1 MKVMEFSRYSSL
13 GRAACKCVLAAVAI
27 AGPSC
32 LSLGVASED
41 LHRLFDEYWAFEM
54 EANPF
59 DATWSGDHQYNDRV
73 PDASPE
79 EQKRL
84 LQGRKRIRETLAGID
99 RSVLSD
105 NDVMSAEILDFILK
119 HAIELGAFEG
129 WKMPFVSDSGFH
141 TTFGYV
147 VGTTPFKNE
156 SDYRNYIKRLSLLPQ
171 LLEQHQE
178 NMRSGLAAGFT
189 QPQAILEKT
198 LSSFDALVTDNPEDH
213 PYFRPF
219 STIPD
224 SIDSETRRELERE
237 GRQVLAEKL
246 IPANRRLV
254 DFMRGEYLP
263 QARQS
268 LGATDQPNGKA
279 YYEAQI
285 RYYTSL
291 DEISAEEIYQKGL
304 QEVKRIRSEMD
315 EVIEE
320 SGFKGTFEA
329 FLEFLRTDPQF
340 YAKTPEELLMRAAWI
355 SKQTDGRLP
364 AFFGKLPRQPY
375 SVEPVPDE
383 LAPNYT
389 GGRYVPASPGASKG
403 GQYWVNT
410 YALETRSLY
419 QLVALS
425 LHEGVP
431 GHHLQISLAYE
442 IENAPKFRKQF
453 YPHAYGEGWGLYSEK
468 LGVEMGLYKTPYDHF
483 GRLSYEMWRA
493 CRLVVD
499 TGLHSKNWTRQQ
511 AVDYLSSNTALSMH
525 TIGTEVDRYIAWP
538 GQALSYKMGEL
549 TIWEL
554 RRKAEET
561 LGDDFDIREFHD
573 AVLEQGGLPLDVLR
587 AQIEKYIKRSAKE

>member
-1 MKVMEFSRYSSL
+1 MRIMGVSVYSSL
-13 GRAACKCVLAAVAI
+13 GRTFCKWVLTGVAI
-27 AGPSC
+27 AGASC
-32 LSLGVASED
+32 FSLGAASED

-59 DATWSGDHQYNDRV
+59 EATWSGDHQYNDRV
-73 PDASPE
+73 PDVSPE
-79 EQKRL
+79 KQERL
-84 LQGRKRIRETLAGID
+84 LLGRKRIRTQLAEID

-105 NDVMSAEILDFILK
+105 SDAMSGEILDFILK
-119 HAIELGAFEG
+119 HAIERAVFEG

-141 TTFGYV
+141 TAFGYV
-147 VGTTPFKNE
+147 VGTTPFKSE
-156 SDYRNYIKRLSLLPQ
+156 GDYRNYLKRLSLLPEF
-171 LLEQHQE
+171 LEQHQE
-178 NMRSGLAAGFT
+178 NMQSGLAAGFT
-189 QPQAILEKT
+189 QPQAILEKA
-198 LSSFDALVTDNPEDH
+198 LSSFDALVTDDPGDH

-219 STIPD
+219 NTIPD

-237 GRQVLAEKL
+237 GRRVLSEKL
-246 IPANRRLV
+246 IPATRRLA

-291 DEISAEEIYQKGL
+291 DEISAKDIHQKGL
-304 QEVKRIRSEMD
+304 QEVQRIRIEMD
-315 EVIEE
+315 EVIAE
-320 SGFKGTFEA
+320 SGFEGTFDS

-442 IENAPKFRKQF
+442 IENAPEFRKRF

-499 TGLHSKNWTRQQ
+499 TGLHSKNWTRQR
-511 AVDYLSSNTALSMH
+511 AVDYLAKNTALSMR
-525 TIGTEVDRYIAWP
+525 TVGTEVDRYIAWP

-554 RRKAEET
+554 RRKAEEA
-561 LGDDFDIREFHD
+561 LGDNFDIREFHD
-573 AVLEQGGLPLDVLR
+573 AALEHGGLPLDALR
-587 AQIEKYIKRSAKE
+587 VQIDKYIKRSLKE